1 MRRVVARYLRRL
13 RRLPDQ
19 LLHAARR
26 HAALGALAAR
36 PPLRSVL
43 VVCNGNIFRSPFAAA
58 VLRRALGQS
67 GVAVDS
73 AGFIGPGRPS
83 PADALAAAARRGIDL
98 RGHRSQLLMP
108 DLVRAADV
116 ILVMDTAQRR
126 MICERFGAPAR
137 NVLLLGDFDPAPIES
152 RSIQDP
158 WEQGPDVCEAVYGRI
173 DDCVGSF
180 ARALR
185 STTKR

>member
-1 MRRVVARYLRRL
+1 MAQLLRRL

-19 LLHAARR
+19 VLHVARR
-26 HAALGALAAR
+26 RAALAALAAR

-58 VLRRALGQS
+58 VLRRALGRN

-83 PADALAAAARRGIDL
+83 PADAVAAASRRGIDL

-108 DLVRAADV
+108 DLVRGADV
-116 ILVMDTAQRR
+116 ILVMDATQRR
-126 MICERFGAPAR
+126 SICERFGAPAR
-137 NVLLLGDFDPAPIES
+137 DVLLLGDFDPAPIES
-152 RSIQDP
+152 RAIEDP
-158 WEQGPDVCEAVYGRI
+158 VEQGPDVCEAVYGRI
-173 DDCVGSF
+173 EDCIGTL

-185 STTKR
+185 SVAMR